1 MLIPVERLAAEASG
15 ALARRDERSRASRG
29 SADLPSGVLRLSLHA
44 FLALSPALTELGQR
58 IVFIGGLHR
67 SGTTPLA
74 KWLAAHPEV
83 SGLTGTG
90 VHEDEG
96 QHLQSVYPVAMA
108 HGGPGRFALD
118 PAARL
123 TEDSELVTRDA
134 AQRLLEAWAPYWDTS
149 KPILL
154 EKSPPN
160 LIRMRFLRALFPSAR
175 FIVVMRHPI
184 AVSFATRKWSRTS
197 IESLLRHWISAH
209 EHLVEDSV
217 QVDRTALVRYEDLL
231 ADPDA
236 ELDRLFAFLSLPP
249 HSGRWTV
256 RPGLNDAYFSRFTS
270 PRWPWSRREYAR
282 VAAAYERHV
291 TPFGYSLL
299 DPHSLSSPAP
309 EIFRLVPAARV
320 A

>member
-1 MLIPVERLAAEASG
+1 M
-15 ALARRDERSRASRG
+15 
-29 SADLPSGVLRLSLHA
+29 
-44 FLALSPALTELGQR
+44 SPALNELGPR

-67 SGTTPLA
+67 SGTTPIA
-74 KWLAAHPEV
+74 RWLATHPDV
-83 SGLTGTG
+83 SGLTDTG
-90 VHEDEG
+90 VYEDEG

-123 TEDSELVTRDA
+123 TEDSELVTPDA
-134 AQRLLEAWAPYWDTS
+134 ARQLVEAWMPYWDTS

-197 IESLLRHWISAH
+197 IDSLLRHWLTAH
-209 EHLVEDSV
+209 EHLLEDSLHV
-217 QVDRTALVRYEDLL
+217 GRAVLVRYEDLL
-231 ADPDA
+231 ADPES

-249 HSGRWTV
+249 HAGRLAV
-256 RPGLNDAYFSRFTS
+256 QPGLNEAYFSSFTS
-270 PRWPWSRREYAR
+270 PRWSWRKREYAR
-282 VAAAYERHV
+282 VAAAYERLV

-299 DPHSLSSPAP
+299 DPHSLNPPAP
-309 EIFRLVPAARV
+309 EIARLAPSSRV
-320 A
+320 S